1 MTNERI
7 HRAVSADGTEI
18 AGRVQGDGPPLV
30 LVHGAPH
37 DGDIAWEALLPHLTG
52 RFTCYLPSTRGRG
65 LSGDNPDCSPPR
77 LVGDI
82 KAFVDSIG
90 EPVCLMGWSSGGR
103 LALGVAADSDSVA
116 NVVLYETGVW
126 SVMRED
132 DLAGWYSALEQ
143 MDDASADGRPVDAA
157 RAFHAWVATDNES
170 AALETDYFERCAG
183 MVPAMLQEFRQGETF
198 EGPGPTDPE
207 TLAQVAA
214 PVLLL
219 RGKETPQA
227 TLYADSEQHIAQHVA
242 NPLVHEPLPSVG
254 HMAPVVAPGPI
265 ATEVIPFFKPS
276 RQPT

>member
-1 MTNERI
+1 MTSERI

-18 AGRVQGDGPPLV
+18 YGRVQGDGPPLV

-65 LSGDNPDCSPPR
+65 LSGDSPDYSPPS
-77 LVGDI
+77 LVGDV

-103 LALGVAADSDSVA
+103 LALGVAAHSDAVA

-132 DLAGWYSALEQ
+132 DLAGWDSALEQ
-143 MDDASADGRPVDAA
+143 MNDASADGRLVDAA
-157 RAFHAWVATDNES
+157 RAFHAWVATDNEI
-170 AALETDYFERCAG
+170 AALETNYFERCAG
-183 MVPAMLQEFRQGETF
+183 IVAAMLQEFRQGETDA
-198 EGPGPTDPE
+198 GPGPTDPGV
-207 TLAQVAA
+207 LAQVGA

-219 RGKETPQA
+219 RGQETLQTA
-227 TLYADSEQHIAQHVA
+227 LYADSEQHIAQHVTD
-242 NPLVHEPLPSVG
+242 PHVHEPLPSVG
-254 HMAPVVAPGPI
+254 HMAPVVAPEPI
-265 ATEVIPFFKPS
+265 ARELIPFFESS
-276 RQPT
+276 RRPT